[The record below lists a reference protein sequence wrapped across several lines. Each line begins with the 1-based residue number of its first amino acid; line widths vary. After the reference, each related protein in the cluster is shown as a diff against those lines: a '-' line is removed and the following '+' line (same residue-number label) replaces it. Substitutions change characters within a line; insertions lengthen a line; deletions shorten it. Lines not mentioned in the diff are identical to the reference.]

1 MKALTAIF
9 ALLSSIWIP
18 ALIEY
23 FYPINSWLAMPVY
36 LSFISMY
43 LLAFF
48 ALTVHLKSLGKDQ

>member
-23 FYPINSWLAMPVY
+23 FYPINSWLSVPVY
-36 LSFISMY
+36 LSFISVY

-48 ALTVHLKSLGKDQ
+48 ALIVHLKK